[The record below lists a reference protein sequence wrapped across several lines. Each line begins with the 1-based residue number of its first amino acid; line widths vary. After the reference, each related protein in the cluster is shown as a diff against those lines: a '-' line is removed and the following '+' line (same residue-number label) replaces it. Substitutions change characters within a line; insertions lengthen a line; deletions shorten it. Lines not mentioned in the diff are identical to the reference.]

1 MASLHFVPFEKEMI
15 EFIVVYSAAVQ
26 PVKKSEE
33 EADVASRRCAA
44 PAPLLGSSH
53 AHSGGG
59 NTLTAPAKLQSTLVQ
74 RFTTGTKINA
84 NFSLLLLFSKMVCN
98 NRVFLLFLKNKLS
111 FLEKPQS

>member
-59 NTLTAPAKLQSTLVQ
+59 NTLTAPAKLQSTLLQ
-74 RFTTGTKINA
+74 RFTTRTKKHA
-84 NFSLLLLFSKMVCN
+84 A
-98 NRVFLLFLKNKLS
+98 KLS
-111 FLEKPQS
+111 TTTTALQNELMHCV